1 MSSFGVAE
9 QEGDMFNCILIPIDI
24 AEPKLAKAALDKATT
39 IGRLSKARLM
49 LLYVRSLV
57 PMTYM
62 EFAPPDFD
70 QIEESRVRELLGHM
84 AANLDYPQERIS
96 TSVRLGSV
104 YAEVL
109 AAASDIKVDLIVIG
123 SQRPTMASYLI
134 GSNAKTIVRHAMC
147 SVLVVREGVATA

>member
-1 MSSFGVAE
+1 
-9 QEGDMFNCILIPIDI
+9 MFQSILIPVDI
-24 AEPKLAKAALDKATT
+24 AEPELAKAALDKAMAL
-39 IGRLSKARLM
+39 GRLNNAKLM
-49 LLYVRSLV
+49 LVYVRSLV

-70 QIEESRVRELLGHM
+70 QLEESKAREILNSM
-84 AANLDYPQERIS
+84 AARLDYKQDRIS

-109 AAASDIKVDLIVIG
+109 ALASEIKADLIVVG
-123 SQRPTMASYLI
+123 SQRPTMATYLI

-147 SVLVVREGVATA
+147 SVLVVRGV